1 MSLKTDLKQAAAKIF
16 NLLGVKVTDLE
27 IDAAGDE
34 ATVNIKVPEED
45 SGLLIGYH
53 GDTLTSIQ
61 YLLGQIVN
69 QGKENWTRVVVNLND
84 YRQSRDLQLK
94 QMAQNAADRAVGT
107 GDEIEMPF
115 LTPAERRIVHL
126 ELSSRPDITTYSE
139 GEDRYRRLIVAPKPK
154 TPISPPAATDSAAP
168 SANNDPTFR
177 LPKSPP
183 TPPATSEL
191 I

>member
-1 MSLKTDLKQAAAKIF
+1 MSFKTDLKQTAAKIF
-16 NLLGVKVTDLE
+16 DLLGVKVTGLE
-27 IDAAGDE
+27 VDVSADE

-69 QGKENWTRVVVNLND
+69 QGQENWTRVVVNLND
-84 YRQSRDLQLK
+84 YRESRELQLK
-94 QMAQNAADRAVGT
+94 QMAQNAADRAVST
-107 GDEIEMPF
+107 GDEIEMPY

-126 ELSSRPDITTYSE
+126 ELSARPDIATYSE

-154 TPISPPAATDSAAP
+154 TPESPPLAADSAAP
-168 SANNDPTFR
+168 SASNG
-177 LPKSPP
+177 PP
-183 TPPATSEL
+183 SR
-191 I
+191 